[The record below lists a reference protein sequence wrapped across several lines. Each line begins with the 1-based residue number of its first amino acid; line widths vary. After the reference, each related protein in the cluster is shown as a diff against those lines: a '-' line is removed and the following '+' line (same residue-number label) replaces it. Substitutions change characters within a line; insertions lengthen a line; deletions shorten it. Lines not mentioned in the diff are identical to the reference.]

1 MKSHGREWQQG
12 FRTENHNS
20 TDTGVGEI
28 RETKPCVNIGERG
41 VGGFR
46 GTPSIQIQNRTTAI
60 LSALE
65 IIQHILQVII
75 QMLFNNTCCK
85 NAL

>member
-1 MKSHGREWQQG
+1 MLQSRLYLGSSIMKSHGREWQQG

-41 VGGFR
+41 GGGDSGEHQVFKYKT
-46 GTPSIQIQNRTTAI
+46 GQ
-60 LSALE
+60 
-65 IIQHILQVII
+65 LQSY
-75 QMLFNNTCCK
+75 QLLK
-85 NAL
+85 